1 MDDLVPVQET
11 GLQLSAK
18 EVYDFVRDRLAPTV
32 AEERAKVEIALG
44 AVTAIT
50 AIGSSDEYVA
60 ALGANKELKKVR
72 ASAKKTLE
80 DMKTK
85 AHSVHK
91 AFTSSQTDMDKDA
104 GAEHDRLGRLASAYD
119 QEQERIR
126 QEKQRVLE
134 AKARKEAE
142 ERQLAAAEAAE
153 AEGDKEGAEE
163 IINEEVFTPP
173 VETAKS
179 VPAVDGVHY
188 RDNWKYTIMDEGLIP
203 RKYLMPDEKKI
214 GGVARSMKA
223 DAKIPGVKVWNDR
236 KPVDR
241 S

>member
-1 MDDLVPVQET
+1 MSDLVPIQET
-11 GLQLSAK
+11 GIQLSAK

-32 AEERAKVEIALG
+32 AEERAKVEVALG

-50 AIGSSDEYVA
+50 AIETSEQYVG
-60 ALGANKELKKVR
+60 ALEANKELKKVR

-80 DMKTK
+80 GMKTK

-91 AFTSSQTDMDKDA
+91 AFTSSQNDMDKDA
-104 GAEHDRLGRLASAYD
+104 NAEYERLGRLANAYD
-119 QEQERIR
+119 QEQERQR
-126 QEKQRVLE
+126 QEKQRELE

-142 ERQLAAAEAAE
+142 ERQLEAAAAAEAA
-153 AEGDKEGAEE
+153 GDKEGAEE
-163 IINEEVFTPP
+163 IINEEVFAPP
-173 VETAKS
+173 VEIAKS
-179 VPAVDGVHY
+179 VPQVDDIHY
-188 RDNWKYTIMDEGLIP
+188 RDNWKFVIEDAGLIP

-214 GGVARSMKA
+214 GGVARSMKL